1 MGRIA
6 RGAQASPNIWRSPAV
21 YEIENRAVDP
31 DRVIEQ
37 TMQDVRPWSGADLLD
52 IGCGTGFHLPRF
64 AAEAARVVGVE
75 PHGDLLEAAR
85 RRCARI
91 PNVTVLRGTAQ
102 QLPVPTAGVDVVH
115 ARWAYFFGPGCEP
128 GLLELDRVLRHGGVG
143 FIVDNDTTRSTFGRW
158 FSTAYPD
165 YDATGVDAF
174 FSRHGWSALR
184 REIRWEFDSRA
195 DFEAV
200 VGIEFAPQVAARIL
214 AEHDGC
220 RVDYAVTIRVKHF

>member
-1 MGRIA
+1 
-6 RGAQASPNIWRSPAV
+6 V

-37 TMQDVRPWSGADLLD
+37 TMREVRPWAGADLLD

-75 PHGDLLEAAR
+75 PHADLLEAAR
-85 RRCARI
+85 RRCAGT
-91 PNVTVLRGTAQ
+91 PNVTALRGTAQ
-102 QLPVPTAGVDVVH
+102 QLPVPTAGVDVAH

-128 GLLELDRVLRHGGVG
+128 GLLELDRVMRHGGVA

-174 FSRHGWSALR
+174 FSRHGWSVLR
-184 REIRWEFDSRA
+184 REIRWEFDHRA
-195 DFEAV
+195 DLEAV
-200 VGIEFAPQVAARIL
+200 VGIEFAPHVAARIL

-220 RVDYAVTIRVKHF
+220 RVDYAVTIRVKRY